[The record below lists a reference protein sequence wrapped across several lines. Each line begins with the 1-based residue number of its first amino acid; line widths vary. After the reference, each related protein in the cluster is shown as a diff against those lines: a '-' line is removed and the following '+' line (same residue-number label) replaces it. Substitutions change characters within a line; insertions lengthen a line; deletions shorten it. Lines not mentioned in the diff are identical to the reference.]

1 MPTVDWATLS
11 SAQWAQKAF
20 EYTNWPFA
28 RFPIAASQ
36 KNFWITLGSER
47 DPLLKPPNKSSSKR
61 SGSDLP
67 HGLDRIP
74 LLNILARSDRQRML
88 QELTESHYGKND
100 LIFREGDPTEFF
112 HIVKEGTVKCV
123 KSTPDG
129 KECTLKMLMPGDLFC
144 CDAAAFDGGHHPGT
158 AQPMG
163 NVSILRM
170 HRKAYFD
177 MLRRSPDA
185 AMEVI
190 KYLGNRLNEAQ
201 EKAKILAMDRADQRL
216 AALLADLGAR
226 NGITEPQGVRLP
238 MRLTRQDMANMIGA
252 TTETVIRILS
262 RFKREHL
269 VSGTA
274 NRLVILNLERLKAVA
289 SG

>member
-1 MPTVDWATLS
+1 MAL
-11 SAQWAQKAF
+11 
-20 EYTNWPFA
+20 
-28 RFPIAASQ
+28 
-36 KNFWITLGSER
+36 ER
-47 DPLLKPPNKSSSKR
+47 DPLSKRLNTSSSKR
-61 SGSDLP
+61 PDVSTDSL
-67 HGLDRIP
+67 LDHVP
-74 LLNILARSDRQRML
+74 LLNILSAQDRQRIL
-88 QELTESHYGKND
+88 PELSETRYGKD
-100 LIFREGDPTEFF
+100 DVIFREGDPTEYF

-123 KSTPDG
+123 KSTANG

-144 CDAAAFDGGHHPGT
+144 CDAAAFDGGCHPGT

-177 MLRRSPDA
+177 MLKRNPAA

-201 EKAKILAMDRADQRL
+201 EKTKILALDRADQRL
-216 AALLADLGAR
+216 AALLADFGAR
-226 NGITEPQGVRLP
+226 NGIKETQGIRLP

-252 TTETVIRILS
+252 TTETVIRIMS
-262 RFKREHL
+262 RFKRARL

-274 NRLVILNLERLKAVA
+274 NRLVILNLQQLNTFA

>member
-1 MPTVDWATLS
+1 MLTAGSAMRCLTQSAPKVSASTS
-11 SAQWAQKAF
+11 SPYA
-20 EYTNWPFA
+20 PF
-28 RFPIAASQ
+28 RTAASR
-36 KNFWITLGSER
+36 TSSSTTMASER
-47 DPLLKPPNKSSSKR
+47 GPLSKRLSTSSSKR
-61 SGSDLP
+61 TGVPTDSL
-67 HGLDRIP
+67 LDHVP
-74 LLNILARSDRQRML
+74 LLNILSPQDRQRIL
-88 QELTESHYGKND
+88 RELSETRYGKD
-100 LIFREGDPTEFF
+100 DFIFREGDPTEYF

-144 CDAAAFDGGHHPGT
+144 CDAAAFDGGRHPGT

-170 HRKAYFD
+170 HRRAYFD

-201 EKAKILAMDRADQRL
+201 EKAKILALDRADQRL

-226 NGITEPQGVRLP
+226 NGIKELHGISLP

-252 TTETVIRILS
+252 T
-262 RFKREHL
+262 
-269 VSGTA
+269 
-274 NRLVILNLERLKAVA
+274 
-289 SG
+289 

>member
-1 MPTVDWATLS
+1 MA
-11 SAQWAQKAF
+11 
-20 EYTNWPFA
+20 
-28 RFPIAASQ
+28 
-36 KNFWITLGSER
+36 SER
-47 DPLLKPPNKSSSKR
+47 GPLSKRPSISSSKR
-61 SGSDLP
+61 TGVPTDSL
-67 HGLDRIP
+67 LDHVP
-74 LLNILARSDRQRML
+74 LLNILSPQDRQRIL
-88 QELTESHYGKND
+88 RELSETRYGKD
-100 LIFREGDPTEFF
+100 DFIFREGDPTEYF

-129 KECTLKMLMPGDLFC
+129 KECTLKML
-144 CDAAAFDGGHHPGT
+144 AAAFDGGRHPGT

-170 HRKAYFD
+170 HRRAYFD

-201 EKAKILAMDRADQRL
+201 EKAKILALDRADQRL

-226 NGITEPQGVRLP
+226 NGIKELHGISLP

-252 TTETVIRILS
+252 TTETVIRIMS
-262 RFKREHL
+262 RFKREQL

-274 NRLVILNLERLKAVA
+274 NRLVILSLERLKSIA
-289 SG
+289 SS